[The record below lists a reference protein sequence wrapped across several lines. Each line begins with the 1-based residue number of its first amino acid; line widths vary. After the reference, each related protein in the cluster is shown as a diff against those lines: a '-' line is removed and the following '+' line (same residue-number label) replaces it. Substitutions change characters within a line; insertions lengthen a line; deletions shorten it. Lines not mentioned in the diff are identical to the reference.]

1 MKFYEVPPEVE
12 NAIKNTD
19 FRPFVRVLFELE
31 SGDVFVRDSDILEC
45 VMTSYKNEDG
55 GIVNCG
61 ELLLDNKSGN
71 YDLERNAEFVPD
83 VGVQI
88 WYCFGEREN
97 TFFRFHLF
105 VDDDGFQ
112 TQETGFDNKTC
123 RIKLIDLSKKLD
135 DTKLQRN
142 WTDAQTVIHSKVCDK
157 TNPDK
162 SLVHIIASRGGISA
176 REINCGSLPFDVSYV
191 VVAGSAWKEL
201 CALAKAYNAVVEC
214 GKDLTLSFIES
225 PYDSENEYSEESCF
239 YLDETEI
246 THYRFFNNHEKYANN
261 VRLKYTR
268 YIQTERQ
275 ELWSYSDAPVWYDE
289 DMRAYYPFMDD
300 SRKIISD
307 SDYQAIYTAKNE
319 EGKTRNVVYADE
331 LTTEEEFIRDMQIAR
346 SSRAMTQDA
355 SPTMTPSFEVVQFDT
370 STYKDR
376 AIIQLSRNGNLI
388 GLYKAAIYGR
398 AIISETNYSI
408 FVKDDNEIAA
418 KGQIVRNVTSK
429 FLSDDL
435 FDGEPFSLRR
445 AKDLLRDCVNCKG
458 GYYLTTFISLIHAR
472 VGAFMDIRLKAQSSY
487 KKVRIDELTFRYK
500 KEEAFSSEIWVTRV

>member
-1 MKFYEVPPEVE
+1 MRFYELPPEVE
-12 NAIKNTD
+12 NKIRD
-19 FRPFVRVLFELE
+19 LDSRPFVRVVFELAG
-31 SGDVFVRDSDILEC
+31 GDVYIPDSDILEC
-45 VMTSYKNEDG
+45 VATSYKTEAG

-61 ELLLDNKSGN
+61 ELLLKGL
-71 YDLERNAEFVPD
+71 YDVEHNPEYTTGL
-83 VGVQI
+83 GVQI
-88 WYCFGEREN
+88 WYCFGNRET
-97 TFFRFHLF
+97 TFYRFHLF
-105 VDDDGFQ
+105 VDDNGFQ
-112 TQETGFDNKTC
+112 SQETGFLDKTTKV
-123 RIKLIDLSKKLD
+123 RLVDLSSKLD

-142 WTDAQTVIHSKVCDK
+142 WTDAQTVVHSVVCDR
-157 TNPDK
+157 TNPEN
-162 SLVHIIASRGGISA
+162 SLVHIIAKRGGLNA
-176 REINCGSLPFDVSYV
+176 NEINCGSLPFDIPYV
-191 VVAGSAWKEL
+191 VVVGSAWKEL
-201 CALAKAYNAVVEC
+201 CALAKAYDAVVEC

-225 PYDSENEYSEESCF
+225 PYDVENEYSEESDF
-239 YLDETEI
+239 TLDETEI
-246 THYRFFNNHEKYANN
+246 THYRFFNNNDKYANN

-268 YIQTERQ
+268 YVQTERQ

-289 DMRAYYPFMDD
+289 DMRPYYPFTDD

-307 SDYQAIYTAKNE
+307 NDYEAIYTAKNE
-319 EGKTRNVVYADE
+319 EGKTRNVVYADQ
-331 LTTEEEFIRDMQIAR
+331 LTTEEEFIDEMVV
-346 SSRAMTQDA
+346 STGSTTEDF
-355 SPTMTPSFEVVQFDT
+355 SVVQFDT

-435 FDGEPFSLRR
+435 FDGEPFCQRR
-445 AKDLLRDCVNCKG
+445 AKDLLQDCINCKG
-458 GYYLTTFISLIHAR
+458 GYYLTTFIPLIHAR
-472 VGAFMDIRLKAQSSY
+472 VGAFMDIRLKKDSAF